1 MKALTAILS
10 DIKIAHT
17 VFALPFAVMA
27 AFVAAK
33 GFPGWGLLG
42 LIGLAMVFA
51 RSAAMAFNRLSDV
64 KFDQENPRTQNR
76 ALAAGETTAVAYM
89 IFIVVTGIGF
99 IVTCGAINPLALR
112 LSIPALMIVFFYSYT
127 KRFTP
132 YSHFFLGVGL
142 ALAPVGAWVA
152 VTESVPVE
160 ALILGAAVVFWL
172 AGLDTIYSCQD
183 YEFDKSAPLYSIPK
197 RFGLGRALK
206 LAAFFHAVMVTLL
219 VAFGV
224 ATGMSWLYWI
234 GVILT
239 GGLLA
244 YEHSLV
250 HPDDLTRV
258 NVAFFNVNGIISVG
272 FSLLAVADILVFTP

>member
-1 MKALTAILS
+1 MKSLTAILS

-27 AFVAAK
+27 AFVAAR

-51 RSAAMAFNRLSDV
+51 RSAAMAFNRLVDV
-64 KFDQENPRTQNR
+64 KFDRENPRTQKR
-76 ALAAGETTAVAYM
+76 ALAAGEATAVAYM
-89 IFIVVTGIGF
+89 IFIMVTGIGF
-99 IVTCGAINPLALR
+99 IVTCGAINPLALK
-112 LSIPALMIVFFYSYT
+112 LAVPALMIVFFYSYT

-132 YSHFFLGVGL
+132 YSHFFLGIGL

-152 VTESVPVE
+152 VTESVPAS
-160 ALILGAAVVFWL
+160 ALILGGAVVFWL

-183 YEFDKSAPLYSIPK
+183 YEFDKTSSLQSIPK
-197 RFGLGRALK
+197 RFGLGKALK
-206 LAAFFHAVMVTLL
+206 LAAFFHAVMVASL

-224 ATGMSWLYWI
+224 ASQMSWLYWI
-234 GVILT
+234 GVGLT
-239 GGLLA
+239 AGLLA

-250 HPDDLTRV
+250 RPDDLTRV
-258 NVAFFNVNGIISVG
+258 NVAFFNVNGVISVG
-272 FSLLAVADILVFTP
+272 FSLMAVFDTLLFPL